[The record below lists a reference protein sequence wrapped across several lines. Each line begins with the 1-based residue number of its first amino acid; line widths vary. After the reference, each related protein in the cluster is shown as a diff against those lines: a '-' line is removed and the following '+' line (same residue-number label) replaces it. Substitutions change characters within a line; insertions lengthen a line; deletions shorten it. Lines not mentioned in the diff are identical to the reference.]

1 MTKEEIA
8 FRKRLEALPQMTN
21 REAMEIVL
29 KLAEFG
35 DSIAQV
41 KGLEGKRL
49 TDKEREQHLEAI
61 YQMQDYMNDLMR
73 EEPATGCDYGIGG

>member
-1 MTKEEIA
+1 
-8 FRKRLEALPQMTN
+8 MTN

-41 KGLEGKRL
+41 KGLDGKRL
-49 TDKEREQHLEAI
+49 TDKERDQHPEAI

-73 EEPATGCDYGIGG
+73 EED

>member
-1 MTKEEIA
+1 MN
-8 FRKRLEALPQMTN
+8 N
-21 REAMEIVL
+21 REAMERVL

-49 TDKEREQHLEAI
+49 TDKERVEYPEAI
-61 YQMQDYMNDLMR
+61 FQMQDYMNDLMR
-73 EEPATGCDYGIGG
+73 DDKEHDWTY

>member
-1 MTKEEIA
+1 MTKEETA

-49 TDKEREQHLEAI
+49 TDKEREQYPEAI

-73 EEPATGCDYGIGG
+73 EE

>member
-1 MTKEEIA
+1 MEDKMTKEEIA

-29 KLAEFG
+29 RLASLG
-35 DSIAQV
+35 AQV
-41 KGLEGKRL
+41 EEDEGVQS
-49 TDKEREQHLEAI
+49 DIDGMNNDEAI
-61 YQMQDYMNDLMR
+61 YRMQDYMNDLMR

>member
-1 MTKEEIA
+1 MTKEETA
-8 FRKRLEALPQMTN
+8 FRKRLEALPKMTN

-35 DSIAQV
+35 DSIAQA

-49 TDKEREQHLEAI
+49 TDKEREQYPEAI

>member
-1 MTKEEIA
+1 MMMEMNLQQDATTESEDK
-8 FRKRLEALPQMTN
+8 MTN

-41 KGLEGKRL
+41 KGLDGKRL
-49 TDKEREQHLEAI
+49 TDKERDQHPEAI

-73 EEPATGCDYGIGG
+73 EED

>member
-1 MTKEEIA
+1 M
-8 FRKRLEALPQMTN
+8 LQGQAL
-21 REAMEIVL
+21 EIVL

-49 TDKEREQHLEAI
+49 TDKEREQYPEAI
-61 YQMQDYMNDLMR
+61 WQMQDYMNDLMR

>member
-1 MTKEEIA
+1 MK
-8 FRKRLEALPQMTN
+8 N

-49 TDKEREQHLEAI
+49 TDKEREQYPEAI
-61 YQMQDYMNDLMR
+61 WQMQDYMNDLMR
-73 EEPATGCDYGIGG
+73 EEPA

>member
-1 MTKEEIA
+1 MMKEMNHQQDATTESED
-8 FRKRLEALPQMTN
+8 KMTN

-41 KGLEGKRL
+41 KGLDGKRL
-49 TDKEREQHLEAI
+49 TDKERDQHPEAI

-73 EEPATGCDYGIGG
+73 EED

>member
-1 MTKEEIA
+1 MTKEETA
-8 FRKRLEALPQMTN
+8 FRKRLAAKPQMTN

-35 DSIAQV
+35 NRTAQAT
-41 KGLEGKRL
+41 GLATGGLHRKRL
-49 TDKEREQHLEAI
+49 PDKERGQYPEAI

-73 EEPATGCDYGIGG
+73 KEEE